1 MTADDCTPTFSHR
14 PFRVSQSTD
23 RQSFRISATG
33 VLLELEATVTV
44 VKKLK
49 LVGQPTKVIGLLIAL
64 MGSHDWPLDCPDGLS

>member
-1 MTADDCTPTFSHR
+1 MTAHR
-14 PFRVSQSTD
+14 PFRVSQSTA

-49 LVGQPTKVIGLLIAL
+49 LVGQPTKVIVLLIAP
-64 MGSHDWPLDCPDGLS
+64 MGSRDWL

>member
-1 MTADDCTPTFSHR
+1 MTAHR
-14 PFRVSQSTD
+14 PFRVSQSTA

-49 LVGQPTKVIGLLIAL
+49 LVGQPSKVSLWD
-64 MGSHDWPLDCPDGLS
+64 SPEGLS

>member
-1 MTADDCTPTFSHR
+1 MTAHR
-14 PFRVSQSTD
+14 PFRVSQSTA

-49 LVGQPTKVIGLLIAL
+49 LVGQPTKASLGIAPR
-64 MGSHDWPLDCPDGLS
+64 GSRD